1 MSRHLYN
8 KNAGRMLAVLFITYV
23 GLNNAHAQ
31 PKITLEQ
38 AIDSA
43 IKRNIQVRQA
53 QFDASISDE
62 DFKLAKGATLPT
74 LNGSVASYRLFGRA
88 VDATSGDY
96 RGSAATVAQGALFA
110 DVTIFQGFSKMN
122 EIKQNK
128 YLLDAT
134 KNNVEKTKNDLT
146 LLVLYTYLKVLTNRD
161 LVAASK
167 QQLTIA
173 KEEVDRQ
180 QKFFKVGQKTL
191 ADLSQA
197 KSQVSNASANQTNA
211 QNEMERAYLTLAH
224 LMERDGSKPF
234 LIVDP
239 SPDQIDKLNL
249 KYTLKDVYQTA
260 LKSYPDIQLATN
272 KRLAAEKGV
281 DVAKGKQSPTLSF
294 GAGLTS
300 SYSSSAS
307 TLLATQIA
315 GSVPIGVV
323 SNTNATVVA
332 PVYQTAPISFADQVN
347 HNFTQVA
354 GFSLSIPISNGFKT
368 HINIRKAKLSYQNAL
383 ATEQLA
389 KNDLSKTIS
398 EAVWDM
404 HATQKRYD
412 AAVQTFKSAQDAFKV
427 IRDRYTVGLVNSLD
441 INIAET
447 ERNIAEFALIQT
459 KYELILKSKVIDYY
473 LGNKIKF
480 D

>member
-1 MSRHLYN
+1 
-8 KNAGRMLAVLFITYV
+8 MLAASTLVLFGVSSY
-23 GLNNAHAQ
+23 AQ
-31 PKITLEQ
+31 TRITLEQ
-38 AIDSA
+38 AIDST

-53 QFDASISDE
+53 QFDASITNE
-62 DFKLAKGATLPT
+62 DYQLAKGATLPT

-88 VDATSGDY
+88 VDASTGNYSGT
-96 RGSAATVAQGALFA
+96 AATVAQGTLFA
-110 DVTIFQGFSKMN
+110 DVTLFQGFAKMN

-161 LVAASK
+161 LVEASK
-167 QQLTIA
+167 QQLALA

-197 KSQVSNASANQTNA
+197 KSQVSNASSNQTNA
-211 QNEMERAYLTLAH
+211 QNEMERSYLQLAH

-234 LIVDP
+234 LVVDP
-239 SPDQIDKLNL
+239 SPDQIEKLNL
-249 KYTLKDVYQTA
+249 KYTLKEVYQTA
-260 LKSYPDIQLATN
+260 LKSYPDILLATN

-294 GAGLTS
+294 GAGVTS

-315 GSVPIGVV
+315 GTVPIGVV

-332 PVYQTAPISFADQVN
+332 PVYQTAPVSFADQFN
-347 HNFTQVA
+347 HNLTEVA
-354 GFSLSIPISNGFKT
+354 GFSLSIPISNGFRT
-368 HINIRKAKLSYQNAL
+368 NINIRKAKLSYQNAL
-383 ATEQLA
+383 ATEELA
-389 KNDLSKTIS
+389 KNDLNKTIS

-404 HATQKRYD
+404 HATQKRYQ

>member
-1 MSRHLYN
+1 MFGGI
-8 KNAGRMLAVLFITYV
+8 AITCISVCVY
-23 GLNNAHAQ
+23 AQ

-53 QFDASISDE
+53 QFDESITDE
-62 DFKLAKGATLPT
+62 NFKLAKGATLPT

-88 VDATSGDY
+88 VDATSYQYTGT
-96 RGSAATVAQGALFA
+96 AATVAQGTLFA

-134 KNNVEKTKNDLT
+134 KNNVDKTKNDLT

-161 LVAASK
+161 LLAASK
-167 QQLTIA
+167 QQLALA
-173 KEEVDRQ
+173 KEEVYRQ

-197 KSQVSNASANQTNA
+197 KSQVSNASSNQTNA

-224 LMERDGSKPF
+224 LMERDGSKSF
-234 LIVDP
+234 LVVEP
-239 SPDQIDKLNL
+239 SANQIDKLNM
-249 KYTLKDVYQTA
+249 KYTLNEVYQTA
-260 LKSYPDIQLATN
+260 LRSNPDILQATN
-272 KRLAAEKGV
+272 QRLAAEKGV

-294 GAGLTS
+294 GAGITS
-300 SYSSSAS
+300 SYSSNAS

-315 GSVPIGVV
+315 GTVPIGVV

-332 PVYQTAPISFADQVN
+332 PVFQTAPVSFADQIN

-368 HINIRKAKLSYQNAL
+368 NINIRKAKLTYQNAL
-383 ATEQLA
+383 ATEELA
-389 KNDLSKTIS
+389 KNNLNKTIS

-404 HATQKRYD
+404 HATQKRYE

-441 INIAET
+441 VNIAET